1 MKHHL
6 NYEKEDDNYIMLGEI
21 FKIIDSRKAE
31 KAIGSFGVKKHQNVH
46 IMP

>member
-6 NYEKEDDNYIMLGEI
+6 NYEKEDDNCIMLGDI

-31 KAIGSFGVKKHQNVH
+31 K
-46 IMP
+46 IMAHDHFMAHKFI